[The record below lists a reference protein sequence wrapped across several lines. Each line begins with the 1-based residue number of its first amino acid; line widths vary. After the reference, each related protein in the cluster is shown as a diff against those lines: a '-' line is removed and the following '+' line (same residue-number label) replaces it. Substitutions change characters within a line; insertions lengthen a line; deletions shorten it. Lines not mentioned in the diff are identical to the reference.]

1 MGGPGAGKGTQSA
14 KIERALGIPHVSTG
28 EIFRQHIEQQTD
40 VGREIKHLLDDGHL
54 APDELTVRV
63 VRERLAD
70 ADCQQGCLLDGFPRS
85 VAQAKALDEIVELQG
100 GRVDLVINL
109 EVSDDEVVSRLTSRR
124 VCPVCGAIY
133 NLEYNPPSVDGQ
145 CDNPACEGARLIQ
158 RDDDREDVIRERI
171 RVYHR
176 KTEPL
181 LQFYGAK
188 GVLKTVRGE
197 GKTPDAVF
205 AKIESYLASPDVAC
219 GT

>member
-28 EIFRQHIEQQTD
+28 EIFREHIEQQTA

-54 APDELTVRV
+54 APDELTCRV
-63 VRERLAD
+63 VRERLAEV
-70 ADCQQGCLLDGFPRS
+70 DCREGCLLDGFPRS
-85 VAQAKALDEIVELQG
+85 VAQALALDEIVESYG

-109 EVSDDEVVSRLTSRR
+109 EVSDDEVVTRLTSRR
-124 VCPVCGAIY
+124 VCPACGAIY
-133 NLEYNPPSVDGQ
+133 NLEFNPPSVDGE
-145 CDNPACEGARLIQ
+145 CDNPECEGARLVQ
-158 RDDDREDVIRERI
+158 RDDDREEIIRERI

-188 GVLKTVRGE
+188 GVLKNVRGE
-197 GKTPDAVF
+197 GKTPEAVF
-205 AKIESYLASPDVAC
+205 EKIESLLASPDVALA
-219 GT
+219 